1 MGGAPAETGH
11 RQGSRGAAGRT
22 AGRIAGLLD
31 YQQER
36 ISLQD
41 LINPNQI
48 ESLKNLITNI
58 RVGRLQFG
66 AVFSLQSGSH

>member
-11 RQGSRGAAGRT
+11 RQGSRGAAGR
-22 AGRIAGLLD
+22 IAGLLD
-31 YQQER
+31 YQQEL

-41 LINPNQI
+41 LISLNQI

-58 RVGRLQFG
+58 RVDRLQFG